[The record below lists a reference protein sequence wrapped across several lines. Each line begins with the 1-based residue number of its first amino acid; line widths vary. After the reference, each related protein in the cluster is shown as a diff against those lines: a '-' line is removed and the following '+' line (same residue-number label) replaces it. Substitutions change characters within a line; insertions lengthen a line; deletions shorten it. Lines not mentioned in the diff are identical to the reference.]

1 MAETGK
7 YAFDSED
14 LTLDARQISKKYE
27 DKVIP
32 VVIDWAI
39 GYKTCGEAKA
49 NFFTAYVCQDDSD
62 CTDEVKNGGHR
73 CTCSRGYEGNP
84 YLINGCKATEQLD
97 VNECADQ
104 KNNPCVGI
112 CTNTIGGYSC
122 SCPDGGK
129 GDGRKDGSGCTFQK
143 RDKKIIPVLMVSLGI
158 GFGFLL
164 LLVGGFLLSLSMRKR
179 KLIRLKEEF
188 FQKNGGVLLRQQLS
202 SFDNNNRTVAIKKSN
217 IIEQYQI
224 EQFINEVMILTQI
237 NHRNVVKLLGCCL
250 ETEVPLLV
258 YEYISGGTLY
268 QHIHY
273 KGAADMSSLT
283 WEIRLRIAFET
294 ASAIAYLH
302 SAASPPIIHRD
313 IKSTNI
319 LLEENFT
326 AKVSD
331 FGASRLVP
339 LDHTHVNTLVQ
350 GTLGYLDPDY
360 FNTSQLT
367 DKSDV
372 YSFGVVLIEL
382 LTGEQPIC
390 FERLEEQ
397 RNLATYFTSLVEDIN
412 VLELIDARVVK
423 DGNLEQILALEPSGW
438 NHQPNQHVGM
448 TNLPSEVVVDLYS
461 VPFSSSDGSSLA
473 KPGCQSKCGNVTIPY
488 PFGIGKECSMIGTHG
503 NGDAHIMYNVI
514 CDHSYDPPKPFMNA
528 TYYFEILSISDT
540 EVLIRNSFTE
550 FNGRS
555 FKSPI
560 EPNHIELMNSF
571 NLSGLHYL
579 DLSNTPFM
587 VSYTGNKLYGVG
599 CGLVALYTADVIGP
613 KGVARK
619 ECQSSCES
627 ISRDGSCSGSGCC
640 QTDVPRD
647 LESIGV
653 GVMETSTKSTNKF
666 KSFAILAETGKYA
679 FDSEDLTLDATQ
691 ISKKYEDKVIPVVLD
706 WAIGYKTCGE
716 AKANLTAY
724 VCQQDNS
731 SCTDDVKNGGHRC
744 ICNDGYEGNPYL
756 IPGCK
761 EVNKCEDKNTNPC
774 VGICTKTI
782 GVGGYN
788 CSCPIGGIGDG
799 RKDGSG
805 CIYQKEE
812 KQEKKEKKE
821 FPVLM
826 VVLEKFFKKNGGLLL
841 REQLSSLDSGVE
853 ATKLFT
859 SEELEMAT
867 NKYDESQVL
876 GRGGHGTVYK
886 GTMSD
891 NRTVAIKK
899 SNTVEQNQIEQFVN
913 EVIILSQIN
922 HRNVV
927 KLIGCCLET
936 EIPLLVYEY
945 ISCGTLYQHIHYKSA
960 TDMSPL
966 TWEIR
971 LRIAFETA
979 SAIAYLHSAAS
990 PPIIHR
996 DIKSTNILLEENY
1009 TAKVS
1014 DFGASRLIPLDQTHV
1029 KTLVQGTLGYLDPD
1043 YYNTSQLTDK
1053 SDVYSFGV
1061 VLVELL
1067 TGKQPICF
1075 ERPGEQVN
1083 LATYFTSLEEDIN
1096 VLELIDAGVAKDGNL
1111 EQILAVVELAR
1122 KCLQLKGEDRPSMQ
1136 QIAADLQ
1143 GLMRLELSG
1152 RNHQPNPNVGMTNL
1166 SPEPVDVDLYSVPF
1180 SSTDGSSLATSMTNI
1195 SMYIGR

>member
-1 MAETGK
+1 MEPDHLEFRKSFNKSGLRYLGLPKTPFMVSYTGNKIYGVGCGLLAVFTVDVVGPRGVGIKECQSSCQNISKDGSCSGSGCFQTDVPRDLESIGMAVLETATK
-7 YAFDSED
+7 STTTFTSFAILAEVDQFTFDSAD
-14 LTLDARQISKKYE
+14 LTLDVTQISKKYE

-32 VVIDWAI
+32 VVLDWAI
-39 GYKTCGEAKA
+39 GWKTCGAAKV
-49 NFFTAYVCQDDSD
+49 NLTAYVCQDNTN
-62 CTDEVKNGGHR
+62 CTDEVKNEVNR
-73 CTCSRGYEGNP
+73 CE
-84 YLINGCKATEQLD
+84 D
-97 VNECADQ
+97 
-104 KNNPCVGI
+104 KNNNPWEGI
-112 CTNTIGGYSC
+112 CTKTIGGYNC
-122 SCPDGGK
+122 SCPIGGT

-143 RDKKIIPVLMVSLGI
+143 EE
-158 GFGFLL
+158 
-164 LLVGGFLLSLSMRKR
+164 
-179 KLIRLKEEF
+179 KEEKKEK
-188 FQKNGGVLLRQQLS
+188 KNFL
-202 SFDNNNRTVAIKKSN
+202 
-217 IIEQYQI
+217 
-224 EQFINEVMILTQI
+224 
-237 NHRNVVKLLGCCL
+237 
-250 ETEVPLLV
+250 P
-258 YEYISGGTLY
+258 
-268 QHIHY
+268 
-273 KGAADMSSLT
+273 
-283 WEIRLRIAFET
+283 
-294 ASAIAYLH
+294 
-302 SAASPPIIHRD
+302 
-313 IKSTNI
+313 
-319 LLEENFT
+319 
-326 AKVSD
+326 
-331 FGASRLVP
+331 
-339 LDHTHVNTLVQ
+339 
-350 GTLGYLDPDY
+350 
-360 FNTSQLT
+360 
-367 DKSDV
+367 
-372 YSFGVVLIEL
+372 
-382 LTGEQPIC
+382 GEQV
-390 FERLEEQ
+390 
-397 RNLATYFTSLVEDIN
+397 NLPTYFTSLVKDIN
-412 VLELIDARVVK
+412 VLEIIDARVAK
-423 DGNLEQILALEPSGW
+423 DGNMDQILVVTKLARKCLKLKGEDRPSM
-438 NHQPNQHVGM
+438 QQ
-448 TNLPSEVVVDLYS
+448 
-461 VPFSSSDGSSLA
+461 A

-503 NGDAHIMYNVI
+503 NGDAHIMYNII

-528 TYYFEILSISDT
+528 TDYFEILSISDT
-540 EVLIRNSFTE
+540 EVRIRNSFTE
-550 FNGRS
+550 FNGRP

-560 EPNHIELMNSF
+560 DPDHLELKNSF
-571 NLSGLHYL
+571 NKSGLNFL
-579 DLSNTPFM
+579 NLSDTPFM
-587 VSYTGNKLYGVG
+587 VSFTGNKLYGIG
-599 CGLVALYTADVIGP
+599 CGLVAVFTVDVIGP
-613 KGVARK
+613 KGIARK

-653 GVMETSTKSTNKF
+653 AVMGTGTKSTNNF
-666 KSFAILAETGKYA
+666 NSFAILAETGKYA

-716 AKANLTAY
+716 AKSNLTAY
-724 VCQQDNS
+724 VCQQANS
-731 SCTDDVKNGGHRC
+731 NCTDEVKNGGHRC

-756 IPGCK
+756 SPGCK
-761 EVNKCEDKNTNPC
+761 EVNKCEDKNSNPC
-774 VGICTKTI
+774 IGICTKTI
-782 GVGGYN
+782 GAYN
-788 CSCPIGGIGDG
+788 CSCPVGGIGDG
-799 RKDGSG
+799 WKNGSG
-805 CIYQKEE
+805 CIFQKEE
-812 KQEKKEKKE
+812 TKEKQEKKE

-826 VVLEKFFKKNGGLLL
+826 VVLGFGLGFVFVSVVGVLLFLSMRKRMIKRLKKKFFEKNGGLLL

-891 NRTVAIKK
+891 NRIVAIKK
-899 SNTVEQNQIEQFVN
+899 SNTVEQTQIEQFVN
-913 EVIILSQIN
+913 ELIILSQIN

-927 KLIGCCLET
+927 KLFGCCLET
-936 EIPLLVYEY
+936 EVPLLVYEY
-945 ISCGTLYQHIHYKSA
+945 VSCGTLYQHIHYKGA
-960 TDMSPL
+960 AETSPL

-979 SAIAYLHSAAS
+979 SAVAYLHSAAS

-1014 DFGASRLIPLDQTHV
+1014 DFGASRLVPLDQTHV

-1096 VLELIDAGVAKDGNL
+1096 VLELIDDRVAKDGNL
-1111 EQILAVVELAR
+1111 EQILAVTELAR
-1122 KCLQLKGEDRPSMQ
+1122 KCLKLKGEDRPSMQ

-1143 GLMRLELSG
+1143 GLMRLEPSG
-1152 RNHQPNPNVGMTNL
+1152 WNHQPNPNVGMTNL
-1166 SPEPVDVDLYSVPF
+1166 PPEPVDVDLYSVPF